1 MRVGPCAETGPVGGA
16 VGAGP
21 RPSLATSR
29 RTPGRVSV
37 GAASVRA
44 VPTSPPDASPD
55 PSPAVSP
62 GPVEHLRAFL
72 DAMGADPDRDPLA
85 ARWARAVSGE
95 SPERLR
101 DRLVLERAAHL
112 VATTERPLADIA
124 AESGFT
130 GYDVFV
136 RAFRREYG
144 DLPSVWRLA
153 PTSWRIDTVT
163 EVHVDPPDGVRLP
176 PRPASEADDLLALV
190 ARRHVEVVRGLIDD
204 VGDGTESTVDDD
216 AADAATHDADP
227 DVRRSALVAL
237 VAQVEAVAAG
247 RSPAPV
253 PDLTPGLT
261 SGLTS
266 GPVSGQVSCAALR
279 ARLEAAADA
288 FVDRVALLGASR
300 HRDETVVSAFT
311 ASPTA
316 RSPADAVADVLAGAD
331 GLRHLA
337 AR

>member
-1 MRVGPCAETGPVGGA
+1 MRVGPCTETGPVGGA

-55 PSPAVSP
+55 PPPGPPPGPPRDPSPAVSP

-72 DAMGADPDRDPLA
+72 DAMGADSDRDPDRDPLA

-153 PTSWRIDTVT
+153 PTSWHIDTVT

-190 ARRHVEVVRGLIDD
+190 ARRHVEVVRGLIAA
-204 VGDGTESTVDDD
+204 
-216 AADAATHDADP
+216 AADDTHDADPDADP

-247 RSPAPV
+247 RT
-253 PDLTPGLT
+253 PDAGPDVRAEPG
-261 SGLTS
+261 
-266 GPVSGQVSCAALR
+266 PVSCAALR

>member
-1 MRVGPCAETGPVGGA
+1 M
-16 VGAGP
+16 
-21 RPSLATSR
+21 
-29 RTPGRVSV
+29 
-37 GAASVRA
+37 
-44 VPTSPPDASPD
+44 
-55 PSPAVSP
+55 SP

-190 ARRHVEVVRGLIDD
+190 ARRHVEVVRGLVDD
-204 VGDGTESTVDDD
+204 VGDGTEATVDDD
-216 AADAATHDADP
+216 AADAATYDATYDATRDDPDADP

-247 RSPAPV
+247 RSPDPV
-253 PDLTPGLT
+253 PALTPDPTPDPT
-261 SGLTS
+261 SGATS
-266 GPVSGQVSCAALR
+266 GPVSCAALR
-279 ARLEAAADA
+279 ARLEAVADA
-288 FVDRVALLGASR
+288 FVDRVAVLGASR